1 MACCSFCSPPG
12 TLVKSQPLET
22 LQNIPVATE
31 NETVVEMAASLIPDQ
46 QTNQGQ
52 FEAQPLS
59 ERCLPYMVLP
69 PSRRIVS
76 SFVTALLEEAI
87 PESTCYHDVSY
98 AVALY
103 PCYSSAPSAKILPKF
118 RVASSIL
125 TMPVNLA
132 ERCDTVTT
140 PGVSTSLP
148 NIRGLMDEAQG
159 SNFSG
164 AMDIA
169 EECTASEGAV
179 AAPSI
184 PNETAAE
191 VIDIHLAHAP
201 SGSPQNHSL
210 GVFDLSDKSSARA
223 LACFLLEQRSQFY
236 SSVTFAQARAH
247 ITRTIILNPEYK
259 TWRADFADE
268 NNDDNTDTLHR
279 KTANVRRWRQE
290 VSVSNIRDQNQASA
304 SIRHLSD
311 LGQEIEDLI
320 METSDECG
328 YPLIFPMA
336 QDWDN
341 ISSLASETLSS
352 DAKALAIL
360 GENGVRPYAWP
371 SPDMPKVMAG
381 IETLRSICENYLL
394 CFDFG
399 QVSHEGTYIYELSEA
414 DWDTWDRFCK
424 EIEQEKNLRN
434 AAKLPDLQTAQ
445 GGQIKM
451 LRILPAIRQLCR
463 NARATIK
470 AVSARQSWDTLLAT
484 CLQGKSFDQY
494 HTVHIRSDQDIPLPR
509 SAHCDS
515 VHGQYGSQW
524 DVQQRYTNSANGTLT
539 LHWDNPTTTLSAAA
553 TAAPSWLH
561 ESKLALETLIAKEY
575 GRRVHMVSVDPSLGG
590 GDTHYTDV
598 RVLDAEPFVT
608 CDTVACVSILDV
620 FDVDPTDTEGIQQIE
635 DFRIIGRSA
644 ARPGDRPM
652 VGSNRWSRSEALDS
666 NCLVNDPVLREVRQM
681 IAGMRDIKSSH
692 PPAATAKAVRRHRP
706 LDDRIMDQS
715 LGDDNRVESLR
726 SIQLPCIWLED
737 TTQYTDFTEA
747 FSQAR
752 YRLLSSVRFYAA
764 LGIYDLE
771 VFAVATVG
779 SYGHLLCGWGTK
791 EEHDSEY
798 TDVLVNIAD
807 INCPIWD
814 LRDCSQIIR
823 FFMNDVRAERAS
835 QCQRWEEIQAEIDRL
850 KRDVEHIEETVK
862 LQDLYERWPGL
873 PFPEDMSRD

>member
-1 MACCSFCSPPG
+1 M
-12 TLVKSQPLET
+12 KSQIIQDGSSWPSHLYKCIGQPLET

-191 VIDIHLAHAP
+191 VVRDSFAHAHLILQEYTSEKVPLALLCTAMHDEIYGVMASALMQRRVHGITDPLLGLTFAPASWITQLIVGWVSCSSGHDCIDIHLAHAP

-290 VSVSNIRDQNQASA
+290 VRSPQNVTVASPRNQSVSNIRDQNQASA

-539 LHWDNPTTTLSAAA
+539 LH
-553 TAAPSWLH
+553 
-561 ESKLALETLIAKEY
+561 
-575 GRRVHMVSVDPSLGG
+575 
-590 GDTHYTDV
+590 
-598 RVLDAEPFVT
+598 
-608 CDTVACVSILDV
+608 
-620 FDVDPTDTEGIQQIE
+620 
-635 DFRIIGRSA
+635 
-644 ARPGDRPM
+644 
-652 VGSNRWSRSEALDS
+652 
-666 NCLVNDPVLREVRQM
+666 
-681 IAGMRDIKSSH
+681 
-692 PPAATAKAVRRHRP
+692 
-706 LDDRIMDQS
+706 
-715 LGDDNRVESLR
+715 
-726 SIQLPCIWLED
+726 
-737 TTQYTDFTEA
+737 
-747 FSQAR
+747 
-752 YRLLSSVRFYAA
+752 
-764 LGIYDLE
+764 
-771 VFAVATVG
+771 
-779 SYGHLLCGWGTK
+779 
-791 EEHDSEY
+791 
-798 TDVLVNIAD
+798 
-807 INCPIWD
+807 
-814 LRDCSQIIR
+814 
-823 FFMNDVRAERAS
+823 
-835 QCQRWEEIQAEIDRL
+835 
-850 KRDVEHIEETVK
+850 
-862 LQDLYERWPGL
+862 
-873 PFPEDMSRD
+873 